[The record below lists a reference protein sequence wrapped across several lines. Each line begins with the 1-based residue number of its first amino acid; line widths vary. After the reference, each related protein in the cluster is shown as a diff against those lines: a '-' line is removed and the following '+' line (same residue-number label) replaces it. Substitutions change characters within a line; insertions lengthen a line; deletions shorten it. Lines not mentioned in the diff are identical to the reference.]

1 VYGIPISDIP
11 GLRDA
16 GVNLERLAKMGIRL
30 FYTQVFRDNIFHAD
44 MHPGNILVDV
54 SDPENASYIALDFG
68 IVASLTP
75 QDLYYISEN
84 FRALFNRDY
93 YRVAQLHI
101 DAGWVPLD
109 TRVDELEASVRAVGE
124 PSFSRPLNEISFGN
138 LMLKLFQVAYR
149 FKLDIQP
156 QLIMLQKTLL
166 NIEGLGRDLYPE
178 LDVLAASKPEL
189 ERILQEKHGIDQAA
203 RDLRERL
210 PGWLSQA
217 PDMPGLLHDY
227 LKLATEGKLIS
238 KADPRDLAQFRS
250 EEQKSNRRTLRVIS
264 GSSLFLSGA
273 ILTGLEVGPWFL
285 FELSVPGL
293 VSMAI
298 GAWLMIRANSQFR
311 HPG

>member
-1 VYGIPISDIP
+1 
-11 GLRDA
+11 
-16 GVNLERLAKMGIRL
+16 MGIRV
-30 FYTQVFRDNIFHAD
+30 FYTQVFRDNLFHAD

-75 QDLYYISEN
+75 LDLYYISEN
-84 FRALFNRDY
+84 FQALFNRDY
-93 YRVAQLHI
+93 FRVAQLHI
-101 DAGWVPLD
+101 DAGWVPHD

-124 PSFSRPLNEISFGN
+124 PSFARPLNEVSFGN

-178 LDVLAASKPEL
+178 LDVLAVSKPEL
-189 ERILQEKHGIDQAA
+189 ERILREKHGIDQAA
-203 RDLRERL
+203 KDLRERL
-210 PGWLSQA
+210 PGWLSKA

-238 KADPRDLAQFRS
+238 KTDPRELLRAESQ
-250 EEQKSNRRTLRVIS
+250 RRAANLRMVRAIS
-264 GSSLFLSGA
+264 GAALFFGGA
-273 ILTGLEVGPWFL
+273 VMTGLDVGPSF
-285 FELSVPGL
+285 FDGGSTTGF
-293 VSMAI
+293 VSLLL
-298 GAWLMIRANSQFR
+298 GAWLLFRANR
-311 HPG
+311 A